1 MKTKV
6 NNQNYTTMKTK
17 EELLAMSHEDLV
29 EYAIEKQNAAM
40 VAEYL
45 SKQNARTKEILAA
58 IGIAYETYKR
68 EVI

>member
-17 EELLAMSHEDLV
+17 EELLAMSHEDLA

-45 SKQNARTKEILAA
+45 SKKML
-58 IGIAYETYKR
+58 GLKR
-68 EVI
+68 Y

>member
-1 MKTKV
+1 
-6 NNQNYTTMKTK
+6 MKTK
-17 EELLAMSHEDLV
+17 EELLAMSHEGLA

-45 SKQNARTKEILAA
+45 SKQNARAKEILAA